1 MNSLPATEIH
11 DSLSKN
17 NKEKDTE
24 NFDDVQQKIEA
35 MTEIENKVEKKDKVP
50 FWGKNPNILFN

>member
-17 NKEKDTE
+17 NKEKTPG
-24 NFDDVQQKIEA
+24 FDDVQQKEA
-35 MTEIENKVEKKDKVP
+35 MTEIENKVEKR
-50 FWGKNPNILFN
+50 